1 MMPLVSVIIPAYN
14 RPRMLKDAVTSA
26 VAQTLQDQ
34 EIIIVLNGA
43 TTETSIVAREFIGD
57 PRISVVEMARSKLP
71 AARNFGIS
79 HARGPWIAFLDDDD
93 IWLPTKLEIQL
104 AAAAE
109 TGADLVTCSF
119 SIFNVSGEIP
129 HPGLTPRPADLTFAE
144 ALMLGNYVSGGSAA
158 IVKAAAIRSLGGF
171 DERLEGNEDWDM
183 WRRLSW
189 DHKIFCVDK
198 ALVKYR
204 RHGEN
209 MTEDLRVMLQGNIMH
224 FAKLLRD
231 TPPKLSHM
239 LPAAQRQFYNS
250 LTQNL
255 TAQGILP
262 AQLATGR
269 LAKFLRA
276 RSGWIRSVSNRWARL
291 GGRPA

>member
-1 MMPLVSVIIPAYN
+1 MPLVSVIVPAYN
-14 RPRMLKDAVTSA
+14 RPRMLKEA
-26 VAQTLQDQ
+26 VASIIAQTFPDH

-43 TTETSIVAREFIGD
+43 TAETSFVAGECVGD
-57 PRISVVEMARSKLP
+57 SRVSVVEMARSRLP
-71 AARNFGIS
+71 AARNFGMS
-79 HARGPWIAFLDDDD
+79 HARGTWIAFLDDDD

-104 AAAAE
+104 ATAAE

-119 SIFNVSGEIP
+119 SIFNERGDIP
-129 HPGLTPRPADLTFAE
+129 HPGLTPRPANLTFAE

-189 DHKIFCVDK
+189 DHKIVCVDK

-209 MTEDLRVMLQGNIMH
+209 MTEDLPVMLQGYILH

-231 TPPKLSHM
+231 SPPKLGHM
-239 LPAAQRQFYNS
+239 IPPAQRQFHDS
-250 LTQNL
+250 LTRNL
-255 TAQGILP
+255 TAQGVLQ
-262 AQLATGR
+262 AGQATER
-269 LAKFLRA
+269 LADLLRP
-276 RSGWIRSVSNRWARL
+276 RLSWIRSVSRRWTRL
-291 GGRPA
+291 RGTPS